1 MSRLSAAEQQVV
13 IDAVSSISDQ
23 LSTTIDDNFN
33 VHIDVDSDHDQVLK
47 LVMMINFVLDRVR
60 RNIGNLTAVQQEL
73 EARVRERTSE
83 LRLILE
89 GSNDG
94 VWVWYLDDERIVY
107 SRRWLEM
114 IDASEQAPSSPE
126 FWFARVHPRDRVRL
140 RTAIAG
146 HLEGLEPFLNVEY
159 RIRHASGVYRWMLC
173 RGLAA
178 RDEQGRVELLAGTQS
193 DITALRCV
201 DTHSGLPNE
210 RSFRE
215 NIEDILSEGADSSV
229 ALISFNRL
237 GDLVEPLDNQ
247 TIEQLRTET
256 RLRLLERLPSRCFL
270 AHLPGNQ
277 FGVLFRQGSADPQ
290 SVLESVC
297 RAFEAPAELGG
308 TTFHWLGLSVGAI
321 DLKANPVSSVDD
333 CLAKCWLAVRA
344 SRSSKDRELSWFE
357 PEMRLD
363 AARVMAME
371 NTVRRAVADE
381 RIVAFFQPIVAT
393 SSGRL
398 RGFEALARLR
408 DEQGEWISP
417 GVFIPVIE
425 RGELINVVGRIMLEQ
440 SVRHLADWRVAGW
453 LDEQTFVSVNLAARQ
468 LIDPAFVEE
477 LLGLLTKYH
486 LPPQCLKLE
495 VTETSLMEN
504 IDDAVEVL
512 NHLRE
517 AGVRVSLDDFGTGYS
532 SLEYIQRLPLDVLK
546 VDRSFVRQIEERPET
561 QAIVRTVCSLAHL
574 LGLEIVAEGV
584 ENRAEE
590 AVLAELR
597 VPMIQGFLY
606 SRPLPPD
613 HIDADLPARLREI
626 AP

>member
-1 MSRLSAAEQQVV
+1 
-13 IDAVSSISDQ
+13 
-23 LSTTIDDNFN
+23 
-33 VHIDVDSDHDQVLK
+33 
-47 LVMMINFVLDRVR
+47 
-60 RNIGNLTAVQQEL
+60 VQQEL

-114 IDASEQAPSSPE
+114 IDASEQAPSSPD
-126 FWFARVHPRDRVRL
+126 FWF
-140 RTAIAG
+140 
-146 HLEGLEPFLNVEY
+146 
-159 RIRHASGVYRWMLC
+159 
-173 RGLAA
+173 A

-277 FGVLFRQGSADPQ
+277 FGVLFRQGSTDPQ
-290 SVLESVC
+290 SVLESLC
-297 RAFEAPAELGG
+297 RAFDAPAELGG

-344 SRSSKDRELSWFE
+344 SRSSKDRALSWFE

-381 RIVAFFQPIVAT
+381 RVLAFFQPIVAT
-393 SSGRL
+393 SSGCR
-398 RGFEALARLR
+398 RNA
-408 DEQGEWISP
+408 
-417 GVFIPVIE
+417 
-425 RGELINVVGRIMLEQ
+425 
-440 SVRHLADWRVAGW
+440 
-453 LDEQTFVSVNLAARQ
+453 
-468 LIDPAFVEE
+468 
-477 LLGLLTKYH
+477 
-486 LPPQCLKLE
+486 
-495 VTETSLMEN
+495 
-504 IDDAVEVL
+504 
-512 NHLRE
+512 
-517 AGVRVSLDDFGTGYS
+517 
-532 SLEYIQRLPLDVLK
+532 
-546 VDRSFVRQIEERPET
+546 
-561 QAIVRTVCSLAHL
+561 
-574 LGLEIVAEGV
+574 
-584 ENRAEE
+584 
-590 AVLAELR
+590 
-597 VPMIQGFLY
+597 
-606 SRPLPPD
+606 
-613 HIDADLPARLREI
+613 
-626 AP
+626 